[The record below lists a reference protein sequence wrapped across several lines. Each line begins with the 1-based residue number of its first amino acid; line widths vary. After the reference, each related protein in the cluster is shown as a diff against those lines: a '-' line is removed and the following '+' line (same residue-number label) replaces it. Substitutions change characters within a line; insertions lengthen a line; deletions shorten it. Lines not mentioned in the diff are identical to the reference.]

1 MDATMNK
8 HHTAYARS
16 ALLLG
21 LVLAVAATFAML
33 GASVASA
40 GTWMEV
46 SCENPNL
53 SAAPSEGWTNFA
65 AGGGYA
71 SNNGTGCGPG
81 SPMFAILSTDAA
93 VGVGAY

>member
-1 MDATMNK
+1 MNK

-40 GTWMEV
+40 GTWM
-46 SCENPNL
+46 
-53 SAAPSEGWTNFA
+53 
-65 AGGGYA
+65 
-71 SNNGTGCGPG
+71 
-81 SPMFAILSTDAA
+81 
-93 VGVGAY
+93 